1 MRGAAPSGAV
11 SPTAPA
17 KLTAAERRV
26 ESLRLRKNGLSY
38 PAIGAELQVSGRTA
52 RRDVQKYLEIIAKT
66 CTEEAE
72 EVRCIELQRLDG
84 LWKVAHDKALK
95 GDLPAIDRCLRIQER
110 RAKLLGL
117 DAPQRA
123 EITGLQTE
131 VKIYVPDNGRNGP
144 D

>member
-1 MRGAAPSGAV
+1 MS
-11 SPTAPA
+11 S
-17 KLTAAERRV
+17 
-26 ESLRLRKNGLSY
+26 
-38 PAIGAELQVSGRTA
+38 RTA
-52 RRDVQKYLEIIAKT
+52 HRDVKKHLDEIAQT

-131 VKIYVPDNGRNGP
+131 VTIYVPDNGRN
-144 D
+144 DTD